1 MKFEGTA
8 TDVADWSTSS
18 TTSITRISPLDHV
31 QRDSAPRR
39 PSPAD
44 RVAEYLS
51 QAPAKSLATLGRSAQ
66 LTAAVLRYSV
76 VDTVRMRM
84 PVQELVEQM
93 WSLLKVTA
101 LPALLMAIPIGAE
114 VSVQVGGIMNQVGAN
129 SLAGAASGLGVV
141 GQGAPMA
148 AGLLMSGAAAS
159 AIASDLG
166 ARAIRE
172 EIDAMRVMGV
182 DPVERLVMPRFL
194 AMIAI
199 APILCI
205 IIIFAGVF
213 AGLLIS
219 ANVNNV
225 VPGSFWQSFGAF
237 ATPTDLAFSVLK
249 ALLFAAIVV
258 LIASL
263 RGLEAKGGP
272 KGVANAVN
280 ASVVLSVFC
289 IFLTNLLVSQ
299 VQMMFFPAR
308 LA

>member
-1 MKFEGTA
+1 MSIQLTSPAPA
-8 TDVADWSTSS
+8 TV
-18 TTSITRISPLDHV
+18 PEE
-31 QRDSAPRR
+31 PRR
-39 PSPAD
+39 QSGVRQRAGAVLAWLSAYLRVRPA
-44 RVAEYLS
+44 
-51 QAPAKSLATLGRSAQ
+51 QSLATIGRSAR
-66 LTAAVLRYSV
+66 LAGNVIRYCV
-76 VDTVRMRM
+76 TDTVTGRL
-84 PVQELVEQM
+84 PVGEVVEQM
-93 WSLLKVTA
+93 WKLLKVTA
-101 LPALLMAIPIGAE
+101 LPALLMAVPIGAE

-166 ARAIRE
+166 ARSIRE
-172 EIDAMRVMGV
+172 EIEAIRVMGI
-182 DPVERLVMPRFL
+182 DPVQRLVVPRFI
-194 AMIAI
+194 AMILI
-199 APILCI
+199 APMLCI
-205 IIIFAGVF
+205 IIIAAGAA

-219 ANVNNV
+219 ANVNDV

-249 ALLFAAIVV
+249 SLLFAATVV
-258 LIASL
+258 IIASL

-272 KGVANAVN
+272 TGVANAVN

-289 IFLTNLLVSQ
+289 IFATNLLVSQ
-299 VQMMFFPAR
+299 LQMMFFPAR

>member
-1 MKFEGTA
+1 MTLTQERPGAVPNGTDRNVLA
-8 TDVADWSTSS
+8 VVPKPSLASRMTKEVTD
-18 TTSITRISPLDHV
+18 RPK
-31 QRDSAPRR
+31 RSA
-39 PSPAD
+39 
-44 RVAEYLS
+44 
-51 QAPAKSLATLGRSAQ
+51 ATLGRSIR
-66 LTAAVLRYSV
+66 LSGEVVRYTV
-76 VDTVRMRM
+76 VDSIKLRLPIHEV
-84 PVQELVEQM
+84 VYQM

-101 LPALLMAIPIGAE
+101 LPALLMAVPIGAE

-166 ARAIRE
+166 ARSIRE

-182 DPVERLVMPRFL
+182 DPVQRLIVPRFI
-194 AMIAI
+194 AMLVI
-199 APILCI
+199 APMLCI
-205 IIIFAGVF
+205 TIVAAGVF

-219 ANVNNV
+219 SHVNGV
-225 VPGSFWQSFGAF
+225 VPGSFWASFGAF
-237 ATPTDLAFSVLK
+237 ATPVDLLFSVLK
-249 ALLFAAIVV
+249 AVVFAAIVV

-272 KGVANAVN
+272 KGVADAVN

-289 IFLTNLLVSQ
+289 IFMTNLLISQ
-299 VQMMFFPAR
+299 LQMMFFPAR

>member
-1 MKFEGTA
+1 MTTGTGILPHESA
-8 TDVADWSTSS
+8 TVSHK
-18 TTSITRISPLDHV
+18 PV
-31 QRDSAPRR
+31 RR
-39 PSPAD
+39 QPSVIIA
-44 RVAEYLS
+44 RLRTYLTET
-51 QAPAKSLATLGRSAQ
+51 PMRSLATLGRSAQ
-66 LTAAVLRYSV
+66 LAAEIVTY
-76 VDTVRMRM
+76 TVTDIAAFRL
-84 PVQELVEQM
+84 PVREVAEQM
-93 WSLLKVTA
+93 WKLLKVTA
-101 LPALLMAIPIGAE
+101 LPALLMAVPIGAE

-172 EIDAMRVMGV
+172 EIEAIRVMGI
-182 DPVERLVMPRFL
+182 DPVQRLVVPRFI

-199 APILCI
+199 APMLCVSI
-205 IIIFAGVF
+205 IAAGVG
-213 AGLLIS
+213 AGLIIS

-225 VPGSFWQSFGAF
+225 VPGSFWQSFGSF
-237 ATPTDLAFSVLK
+237 ATTTDLAFSILK
-249 ALLFAAIVV
+249 SVLFAAIVV

-289 IFLTNLLVSQ
+289 IFMTNLGVSQ
-299 VQMMFFPAR
+299 LQMMFFPAR

>member
-1 MKFEGTA
+1 MGRTLHYLR
-8 TDVADWSTSS
+8 
-18 TTSITRISPLDHV
+18 TTPL
-31 QRDSAPRR
+31 
-39 PSPAD
+39 
-44 RVAEYLS
+44 L
-51 QAPAKSLATLGRSAQ
+51 SLATIGRSVR
-66 LTAAVLRYSV
+66 LTAAVIRYATVDIVHLRL
-76 VDTVRMRM
+76 
-84 PVQELVEQM
+84 PVHEVALQM

-101 LPALLMAIPIGAE
+101 LPALLMAVPIGAE
-114 VSVQVGGIMNQVGAN
+114 VAVQVGGIMNQVGAN

-166 ARAIRE
+166 ARSVRE

-199 APILCI
+199 APVLCI
-205 IIIFAGVF
+205 VIISAGVF
-213 AGLLIS
+213 AGLAIS
-219 ANVNNV
+219 NYVSGV

-237 ATPTDLAFSVLK
+237 ATPTDLGFSVLK
-249 ALLFAAIVV
+249 AVVFAGIVV

-289 IFLTNLLVSQ
+289 IFMTNLLISQ
-299 VQMMFFPAR
+299 LQTMFFPAR

>member
-1 MKFEGTA
+1 MGTLA
-8 TDVADWSTSS
+8 SAELPLKHHQRGS
-18 TTSITRISPLDHV
+18 TTETAKGGHGNARPPLV
-31 QRDSAPRR
+31 QRAARYFKTAPVR
-39 PSPAD
+39 
-44 RVAEYLS
+44 
-51 QAPAKSLATLGRSAQ
+51 SLETLGR
-66 LTAAVLRYSV
+66 LVHLVTEVLRYTV
-76 VDTVRMRM
+76 VDTIKLRL
-84 PVQELVEQM
+84 PVHEIANQM
-93 WSLLKVTA
+93 WLLFKVTA

-114 VSVQVGGIMNQVGAN
+114 VSVQVGGIMNQVGAS

-159 AIASDLG
+159 AISSDLG
-166 ARAIRE
+166 ARSIRE

-194 AMIAI
+194 AMLLIS
-199 APILCI
+199 PILCI
-205 IIIFAGVF
+205 IIISTGVA
-213 AGLLIS
+213 AGLIIS
-219 ANVNNV
+219 VNVADV

-237 ATPTDLAFSVLK
+237 TSPTDLAFSVLK
-249 ALLFAAIVV
+249 AFLFAAIVV
-258 LIASL
+258 SIASL

-289 IFLTNLLVSQ
+289 IFITNLLVSQ
-299 VQMMFFPAR
+299 LQLMFYPTR

>member
-1 MKFEGTA
+1 M
-8 TDVADWSTSS
+8 
-18 TTSITRISPLDHV
+18 
-31 QRDSAPRR
+31 SAPAIAPLAEKKRGMSGLSR
-39 PSPAD
+39 LAKYLTSKPA
-44 RVAEYLS
+44 A
-51 QAPAKSLATLGRSAQ
+51 SLATSGRSAR
-66 LTAAVLRYSV
+66 LGGNVLRYCV
-76 VDTVRMRM
+76 TDTIAMKLPLREVI
-84 PVQELVEQM
+84 EQM
-93 WSLLKVTA
+93 WILLKVTA
-101 LPALLMAIPIGAE
+101 LPALLMAVPIGAE

-166 ARAIRE
+166 ARSIRE
-172 EIDAMRVMGV
+172 EIEAIRVMGI
-182 DPVERLVMPRFL
+182 DPVQRLVVPRFL

-199 APILCI
+199 APMLCI
-205 IIIFAGVF
+205 VIIAAGVA
-213 AGLLIS
+213 AGLTIS
-219 ANVNNV
+219 ANVNDV

-249 ALLFAAIVV
+249 SVIFAAMVV
-258 LIASL
+258 LIAGL

-272 KGVANAVN
+272 TGVANAVN

-289 IFLTNLLVSQ
+289 IFIANLVVSQ
-299 VQMMFFPAR
+299 LQLMFFPAR

>member
-1 MKFEGTA
+1 MTA
-8 TDVADWSTSS
+8 TLQPVVAPEPAQKPMEPPAIRQRPRFGARVVDYVKE
-18 TTSITRISPLDHV
+18 SPK
-31 QRDSAPRR
+31 R
-39 PSPAD
+39 
-44 RVAEYLS
+44 
-51 QAPAKSLATLGRSAQ
+51 SLATIGRSAE
-66 LTAAVLRYSV
+66 LTAAVVRYAV
-76 VDTVRMRM
+76 VDSIKLRM
-84 PVQELVEQM
+84 PIHEVIEQM

-101 LPALLMAIPIGAE
+101 LPALLMAVPIGAE

-166 ARAIRE
+166 ARSIRE

-199 APILCI
+199 APMLCI
-205 IIIFAGVF
+205 IIISAGVG
-213 AGLLIS
+213 AGLIIS
-219 ANVNNV
+219 ANVNHV

-237 ATPTDLAFSVLK
+237 ATPTDLVFSVLK
-249 ALLFAAIVV
+249 ALIFATIVV

-289 IFLTNLLVSQ
+289 IFITNLLVSQ
-299 VQMMFFPAR
+299 LQMMFFPAR

>member
-1 MKFEGTA
+1 MGIEVSVGNPTKSLDSRRTRRGVA
-8 TDVADWSTSS
+8 GDVPE
-18 TTSITRISPLDHV
+18 R
-31 QRDSAPRR
+31 RR
-39 PSPAD
+39 PARWARAARHLRDKP
-44 RVAEYLS
+44 S
-51 QAPAKSLATLGRSAQ
+51 QSLATIGRSAR
-66 LTAAVLRYSV
+66 LGGNVLRFCV
-76 VDTVRMRM
+76 TDTLSGRLALREV
-84 PVQELVEQM
+84 VEQM
-93 WSLLKVTA
+93 WKLLKVTA
-101 LPALLMAIPIGAE
+101 LPALLMAVPIGAE

-172 EIDAMRVMGV
+172 EIEAIRVMGI
-182 DPVERLVMPRFL
+182 DPVQRLVVPRFI

-199 APILCI
+199 APMLCI
-205 IIIFAGVF
+205 IIIAAGVT

-219 ANVNNV
+219 ANVNGV

-237 ATPTDLAFSVLK
+237 ATPTDLAFSVVK
-249 ALLFAAIVV
+249 SLLFAATVV
-258 LIASL
+258 IIASL

-272 KGVANAVN
+272 TGVANAVN

-289 IFLTNLLVSQ
+289 IFATNLLVSQ
-299 VQMMFFPAR
+299 LQMMFFPAR

>member
-1 MKFEGTA
+1 MTA
-8 TDVADWSTSS
+8 TLQPVVAPEPAQKPMEPPVIRQRPRFGARVVDYAKE
-18 TTSITRISPLDHV
+18 SPK
-31 QRDSAPRR
+31 R
-39 PSPAD
+39 
-44 RVAEYLS
+44 
-51 QAPAKSLATLGRSAQ
+51 SLATIGRSAE
-66 LTAAVLRYSV
+66 LTAAVVRFAV
-76 VDTVRMRM
+76 VDSIKLRM
-84 PVQELVEQM
+84 PIHEVIEQM

-101 LPALLMAIPIGAE
+101 LPALLMAVPIGAE

-166 ARAIRE
+166 ARSIRE

-199 APILCI
+199 APMLCI
-205 IIIFAGVF
+205 IIISAGVG
-213 AGLLIS
+213 AGLIIS
-219 ANVNNV
+219 ANVNHV

-237 ATPTDLAFSVLK
+237 ATPTDLVFSVLK
-249 ALLFAAIVV
+249 ALIFATIVV

-289 IFLTNLLVSQ
+289 IFITNLLVSQ
-299 VQMMFFPAR
+299 LQMMFFPAR

>member
-1 MKFEGTA
+1 MTTTLQRAAVGT
-8 TDVADWSTSS
+8 
-18 TTSITRISPLDHV
+18 
-31 QRDSAPRR
+31 
-39 PSPAD
+39 
-44 RVAEYLS
+44 
-51 QAPAKSLATLGRSAQ
+51 QAPQESPPSGASGSEPGFLQRLGQSLQDKPVRSLATLGRSAE
-66 LTAAVLRYSV
+66 LTAAVVRYAI
-76 VDTVRMRM
+76 VDTVRLRL
-84 PVQELVEQM
+84 PVYEVVDQM
-93 WSLLKVTA
+93 WLLLKVTA

-114 VSVQVGGIMNQVGAN
+114 VAVEVGGLMNQVGAN

-166 ARAIRE
+166 SRSIRE

-205 IIIFAGVF
+205 IIVAAGVA
-213 AGLLIS
+213 AGLIIS
-219 ANVNNV
+219 ADVSHV

-249 ALLFAAIVV
+249 ALVFAAIVV

-289 IFLTNLLVSQ
+289 IFMANLLISQ
-299 VQMMFFPAR
+299 LQMMFFPAR